1 MTGPE
6 RRQTPRT
13 TMEKHAYINIEPNNG
28 GIVLN
33 VSDEGL
39 CFHSFDPVPRNGKV
53 RFWFSDNGQRIEADA
68 TLAWT
73 DETQKGGLRFTTLPA
88 EAREKIRDWMSH
100 PTTTL
105 AADERSERVPRP
117 PAFPSPSGRLQDA
130 KAVPVDSGSL
140 VAASPELR
148 VPLPSSPFSR
158 GLVTGLLVSAVVVA
172 AILFHDYRR
181 QLGESLI
188 ELGERFAAKPQAQ
201 TMTVAAASP
210 AVLPA
215 AQVVSTASPTLST
228 APPMTPPSAQAA
240 PAARQIVAAA
250 PAPIAAPQ
258 PQNIPTRPERPV
270 PEPLVSTA
278 KLQPAKIESAAEIT
292 TLPTAAGDA
301 TAKALAATAA
311 PATSSPSLTMSLSTA
326 GPSAA
331 PIAASASAAAPGPT
345 TAGAPSSDSNKLGA
359 APAVANQ
366 PGIHTEGSDA
376 GNADSSRELYFEVGK
391 FKNVFQARDETDR
404 LAQLGFP
411 ASAVEK
417 GHLWANSFH
426 VLVGPY
432 GDEEQAKATHENLV
446 TSGFKPRPFEKGWRS
461 FTLLSS
467 VTLNGA
473 RTPEGDYIIS
483 WESYIGDASVKFL
496 SNSRV
501 VATAG
506 GRWVKREAKYPRDA
520 YVYRRNPDGS
530 RTLLEIHF
538 GGMRQ
543 ALVFGKAS

>member
-1 MTGPE
+1 
-6 RRQTPRT
+6 
-13 TMEKHAYINIEPNNG
+13 MEKHAYINIEPNNG

-100 PTTTL
+100 PTTGL
-105 AADERSERVPRP
+105 AADGR
-117 PAFPSPSGRLQDA
+117 SGREGSRPSAFSSPVGNSPGA
-130 KAVPVDSGSL
+130 KVVPVDPGSL

-148 VPLPSSPFSR
+148 VPLPASPFSR

-201 TMTVAAASP
+201 TMTVSAASP

-215 AQVVSTASPTLST
+215 AQAVSTASPSLST
-228 APPMTPPSAQAA
+228 APAMTPPSAQAA
-240 PAARQIVAAA
+240 PAARQVAA
-250 PAPIAAPQ
+250 PAPAQIAAPQ

-292 TLPTAAGDA
+292 SLPTAAGEA
-301 TAKALAATAA
+301 TAKAFAATAA
-311 PATSSPSLTMSLSTA
+311 PATSSPGRTMSSSTA
-326 GPSAA
+326 VPSAA
-331 PIAASASAAAPGPT
+331 PIAASTSAAAPGPT
-345 TAGAPSSDSNKLGA
+345 TAGAPSSDSNKPGT
-359 APAVANQ
+359 APKLELANQ

-376 GNADSSRELYFEVGK
+376 GNADSTRELYFEVGK
-391 FKNVFQARDETDR
+391 FKNVFQARDETDK

-411 ASAVEK
+411 VTAVEK

-446 TSGFKPRPFEKGWRS
+446 TSGFKPRPFEKGWRN

-496 SNSRV
+496 HNNSV
-501 VATAG
+501 IASAG
-506 GRWVKREAKYPRDA
+506 GRWVKREVKYPRDA

-543 ALVFGKAS
+543 ALVFGKG

>member
-1 MTGPE
+1 
-6 RRQTPRT
+6 
-13 TMEKHAYINIEPNNG
+13 MEKHAYINIEPNNG

-33 VSDEGL
+33 VSDGGL

-53 RFWFSDNGQRIEADA
+53 RFWFSDNGQRIEADG

-73 DETQKGGLRFTTLPA
+73 DETQKGGLRFAALPA
-88 EAREKIRDWMSH
+88 EAREKIRDWMGH

-105 AADERSERVPRP
+105 AGDERSVAAGPRP
-117 PAFPSPSGRLQDA
+117 PALPSPTGILPDTKGA
-130 KAVPVDSGSL
+130 PVDSGSPAG
-140 VAASPELR
+140 VSPELKM
-148 VPLPSSPFSR
+148 PLPSSGFSR
-158 GLVTGLLVSAVVVA
+158 GLATGLLVSAVVVA

-181 QLGESLI
+181 EFGESLI

-201 TMTVAAASP
+201 TMTVSAASP

-215 AQVVSTASPTLST
+215 AQIVSAGSPTLSGAPRKT
-228 APPMTPPSAQAA
+228 APIAPVA
-240 PAARQIVAAA
+240 PAARQIV
-250 PAPIAAPQ
+250 PREPVPITTPP
-258 PQNIPTRPERPV
+258 PQNIAARGEKPV
-270 PEPLVSTA
+270 SGPLVSSA
-278 KLQPAKIESAAEIT
+278 KLQPAKIESAPEIT
-292 TLPTAAGDA
+292 ALPTAAGEA
-301 TAKALAATAA
+301 MPKASAM
-311 PATSSPSLTMSLSTA
+311 PASPPTSSPGPTMSSLIT
-326 GPSAA
+326 A
-331 PIAASASAAAPGPT
+331 PIIASASAAPTGPT
-345 TAGAPSSDSNKLGA
+345 TAGAPASGSSKLA
-359 APAVANQ
+359 TAPKFELANQ
-366 PGIHTEGSDA
+366 PGIHSEGSETA
-376 GNADSSRELYFEVGK
+376 NADSTRELYFEVGK

-411 ASAVEK
+411 ATAVEK

-446 TSGFKPRPFEKGWRS
+446 TSGFKPRPFEKGWRN

-467 VTLNGA
+467 LTLNGA

-496 SNSRV
+496 HNNSV
-501 VATAG
+501 IATAG
-506 GRWVKREAKYPRDA
+506 GRWVKREVKYPRDA

-543 ALVFGKAS
+543 ALVFGKG

>member
-1 MTGPE
+1 
-6 RRQTPRT
+6 
-13 TMEKHAYINIEPNNG
+13 MEKHAYINIEPNNG

-33 VSDEGL
+33 VSDGGL

-53 RFWFSDNGQRIEADA
+53 RFWFSDNGQRIEADG

-73 DETQKGGLRFTTLPA
+73 DETQKGGLRFAALPA
-88 EAREKIRDWMSH
+88 EAREKIRDWMGH
-100 PTTTL
+100 PVTTL
-105 AADERSERVPRP
+105 AAEERSVAAGPRP
-117 PAFPSPSGRLQDA
+117 PAFSSPTGSLPDTRD
-130 KAVPVDSGSL
+130 VPVDSGL
-140 VAASPELR
+140 LAGVLPELR
-148 VPLPSSPFSR
+148 VPLPSSGFSR
-158 GLVTGLLVSAVVVA
+158 GLATGLLVSVVVVA

-181 QLGESLI
+181 EFGESLI

-201 TMTVAAASP
+201 TMTVSAASP

-240 PAARQIVAAA
+240 PAARQVVA
-250 PAPIAAPQ
+250 PAPAPNVAPQ

-292 TLPTAAGDA
+292 ALPTTAGDA
-301 TAKALAATAA
+301 TAKAFAATAA
-311 PATSSPSLTMSLSTA
+311 PATSSPGLTMSSST
-326 GPSAA
+326 AA
-331 PIAASASAAAPGPT
+331 PIAASTSAAATGPT

-359 APAVANQ
+359 APKLAVANQ

-496 SNSRV
+496 HNNSV
-501 VATAG
+501 IAAAG
-506 GRWVKREAKYPRDA
+506 GRWVKREVKYPRDA

-543 ALVFGKAS
+543 ALVFGKG